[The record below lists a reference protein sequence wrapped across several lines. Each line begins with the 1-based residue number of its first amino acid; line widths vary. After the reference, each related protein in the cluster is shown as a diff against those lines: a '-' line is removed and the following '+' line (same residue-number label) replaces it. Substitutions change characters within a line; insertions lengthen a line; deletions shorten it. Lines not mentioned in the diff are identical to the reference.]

1 MLILFFITFM
11 LVYVSTGGATV
22 SALSIVAHAIGFVL
36 ANSTLAIAI
45 ILNIM
50 AYYTIFCC
58 IIDLVRHIKDEVE
71 KAKIE
76 DERKMIEA
84 IPDDKEFKLGDDY
97 QFEDIPDDPDHR
109 DLAKDLIEDKE
120 EMGLRKSKKRG
131 DDEITEENNDEDI
144 PNDPFN
150 FDEKEFQVRSSMINK
165 KKTSTSNQEEDLP
178 NMKHSQNKRRHK
190 KESPAY

>member
-1 MLILFFITFM
+1 M